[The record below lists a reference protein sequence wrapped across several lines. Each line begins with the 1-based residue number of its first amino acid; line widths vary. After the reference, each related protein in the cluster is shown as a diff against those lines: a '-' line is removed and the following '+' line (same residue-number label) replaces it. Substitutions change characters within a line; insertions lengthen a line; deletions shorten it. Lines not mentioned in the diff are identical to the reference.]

1 MQDKVYNFYKE
12 LPPWAKGVIVVGGAA
27 VVYFTATRIFRNIK
41 NARNKRDAKKTQSEV
56 KSELAQLQQQGI
68 KKSYPDSQYNA
79 WADKIEKQFDG
90 IDWKQ
95 NWFDKD
101 VPIIGQWSGS
111 GKSVAEIFKQLK
123 NNADLLALVAAYGV
137 RTYDQAGVF
146 TGDFTGNL
154 YQAIQD
160 ELDKGEIDA
169 LNALLRKKAIT
180 YQV

>member
-1 MQDKVYNFYKE
+1 MQDKVYKFYKE
-12 LPPWAKGVIVVGGAA
+12 LPSWAKGVIVVGGAA

-41 NARNKRDAKKTQSEV
+41 NARNQKDAKKTQSEV

-68 KKSYPDSQYNA
+68 KKSYPDSQYNS
-79 WADKIEKQFDG
+79 WADRIQKQFDG

-123 NNADLLALVAAYGV
+123 NNVDFLALVAAYGI

-169 LNALLRKKAIT
+169 LNALLKKKGIT
-180 YQV
+180 YQI

>member
-1 MQDKVYNFYKE
+1 MNNSVYQYYKE
-12 LPPWAKGVIVVGGAA
+12 LPSWAKGVIVVGGAA
-27 VVYFTATRIFRNIK
+27 VVYLTATRIIRSIK
-41 NARNKRDAKKTQSEV
+41 NVGRQKDARKTQSEV
-56 KSELAQLQQQGI
+56 KSELSDLVKQGV
-68 KKSYPDSQYNA
+68 KKSFPDSQYNA

-90 IDWKQ
+90 VDWKQ

-123 NNADLLALVAAYGV
+123 NNADFLALVSAYGI
-137 RTYDQAGVF
+137 RTYDQAGVW

-169 LNALLRKKAIT
+169 LNALLKKKSIT

>member
-1 MQDKVYNFYKE
+1 MQDKVYNFQKE

-123 NNADLLALVAAYGV
+123 NNTDLLALVAAYGV

-169 LNALLRKKAIT
+169 LNALLKKKGIT

>member
-1 MQDKVYNFYKE
+1 MKNAVYEYYKE
-12 LPPWAKGVIVVGGAA
+12 LPSWAKGAIVVGGA
-27 VVYFTATRIFRNIK
+27 VVIYLTATRIIRSIK
-41 NARNKRDAKKTQSEV
+41 NAKNQKDERKTQAEV
-56 KSELAQLQQQGI
+56 KSELAELQKQGV

-90 IDWKQ
+90 VDWKQ

-123 NNADLLALVAAYGV
+123 NNADFLALVSAYGI
-137 RTYDQAGVF
+137 RTYDQAGIF

-169 LNALLRKKAIT
+169 LNAVLKKKGIT

>member
-123 NNADLLALVAAYGV
+123 NNTDLLALVAAYGV

-169 LNALLRKKAIT
+169 LNALLKKKGIT

>member
-95 NWFDKD
+95 NS
-101 VPIIGQWSGS
+101 IGG
-111 GKSVAEIFKQLK
+111 
-123 NNADLLALVAAYGV
+123 
-137 RTYDQAGVF
+137 
-146 TGDFTGNL
+146 
-154 YQAIQD
+154 
-160 ELDKGEIDA
+160 
-169 LNALLRKKAIT
+169 
-180 YQV
+180 

>member
-169 LNALLRKKAIT
+169 LNALLKKKGIT

>member
-123 NNADLLALVAAYGV
+123 NNVDLLALVAAYGV

-169 LNALLRKKAIT
+169 LNALLKKKGIT

>member
-1 MQDKVYNFYKE
+1 MKNAVYQYYKE
-12 LPPWAKGVIVVGGAA
+12 LPSWAKGFIVLFGAA
-27 VVYFTATRIFRNIK
+27 VTYITAARIIKSIK
-41 NARNKRDAKKTQSEV
+41 NAKNRKDERKTQSEV
-56 KSELAQLQQQGI
+56 KSELNQLQSQGI

-111 GKSVAEIFKQLK
+111 GKSVAEVFKQLK
-123 NNADLLALVAAYGV
+123 NNVDFLALVSAYGI
-137 RTYDQAGVF
+137 RTYDQAGIF

-169 LNALLRKKAIT
+169 LNAVLKKKGIT